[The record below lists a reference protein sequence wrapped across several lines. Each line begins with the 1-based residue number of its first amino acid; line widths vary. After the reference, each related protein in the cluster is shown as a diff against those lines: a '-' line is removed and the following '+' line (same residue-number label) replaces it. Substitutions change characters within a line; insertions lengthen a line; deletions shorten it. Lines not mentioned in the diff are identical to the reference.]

1 MEKTENTQSMTQI
14 ATQQTEAQIKRAS
27 AFNSNLAHLG
37 NDVAGVWFSN
47 EDKLTMTWKE
57 PQGQIV
63 EDLYFDKVT

>member
-1 MEKTENTQSMTQI
+1 MLEKTENTQSMTQI

-47 EDKLTMTWKE
+47 EDKLTMT
-57 PQGQIV
+57 
-63 EDLYFDKVT
+63 